1 MFAGEP
7 VHPDVRLRQ
16 LDTADGWIATDRGL
30 IWRLG
35 TKQVRDPANQ
45 SGLQHVPLFRE
56 SRFLQ
61 PLRVSLV
68 PAEALA
74 QKQSLGRP
82 RHLFGSHHIEAQAP
96 KVRPVPDDSQPEL
109 ASHGPPCRLHGGHSV
124 RITRLATVPFRA
136 RLVQFKGQVDM
147 RIISFSEARNNLKQV
162 IDQVVDDA
170 DVAVI
175 SRRDSPDAVVMSL
188 ETFNS
193 WMETVHL
200 LKTPANAA
208 HLDKSI
214 QQLRKGKTR
223 MRALVEA

>member
-1 MFAGEP
+1 
-7 VHPDVRLRQ
+7 
-16 LDTADGWIATDRGL
+16 
-30 IWRLG
+30 
-35 TKQVRDPANQ
+35 
-45 SGLQHVPLFRE
+45 
-56 SRFLQ
+56 
-61 PLRVSLV
+61 
-68 PAEALA
+68 
-74 QKQSLGRP
+74 
-82 RHLFGSHHIEAQAP
+82 
-96 KVRPVPDDSQPEL
+96 
-109 ASHGPPCRLHGGHSV
+109 
-124 RITRLATVPFRA
+124 
-136 RLVQFKGQVDM
+136 M

-208 HLDKSI
+208 HLDRSI

-223 MRALVEA
+223 MRALFEA